1 MRRPPLLPLALLL
14 GALTLVA
21 CGGREVR
28 LPPSPSPSAS
38 TPTSTPTPSS
48 SPTGGPSASPS
59 PPSPSSGPRPD
70 LQLPRDAPTEL
81 AERVD
86 AEDIAGAGYAWVLP
100 PGAGVLQART
110 TEGAVVQIALAWY
123 RGEDPFAR
131 QSGLVVWRRFPDAP
145 PWRAVFAFTNRP
157 GEGVLGIALE
167 QADLTGD
174 GVPDLLVRE
183 DTGGTGACAR
193 WRVVVSTPDGA
204 DEAWRH
210 EACDTRVEVSR
221 GRLLLREAIFGP
233 EDPHCCPSGFRE
245 RILAWDGEAFTQIR
259 VRPADV

>member
-1 MRRPPLLPLALLL
+1 MLRAPLPPLALLL

-21 CGGREVR
+21 CGGREVV
-28 LPPSPSPSAS
+28 LPTGSPTPTAGGSPASPSPSPPGHSPTAPTP
-38 TPTSTPTPSS
+38 TPTSTPT
-48 SPTGGPSASPS
+48 
-59 PPSPSSGPRPD
+59 PD
-70 LQLPRDAPTEL
+70 LQLPRDAPTVL

-86 AEDIAGAGYAWVLP
+86 AEDIAGAGYAWLLP

-131 QSGLVVWRRFPDAP
+131 QSGLVVWRRFPDSP
-145 PWRAVFAFTNRP
+145 PWRAVFAFTDRP

-193 WRVVVSTPDGA
+193 WRVVVSTADGA

-221 GRLLLREAIFGP
+221 GRLVVREAVFGP

-245 RILAWDGEAFTQIR
+245 RILAWDGEGFTQIR